1 MIVDY
6 DGYLMMMM
14 ISSKTINDYTIGVY
28 IYIWESM
35 TDYHTKIVQPY
46 GEIHKWG
53 YPNSWM
59 VYFMEDPIKIDNLI
73 VPLF

>member
-1 MIVDY
+1 
-6 DGYLMMMM
+6 
-14 ISSKTINDYTIGVY
+14 
-28 IYIWESM
+28 M

>member
-28 IYIWESM
+28 IYIYIYMGINDWISLQDS
-35 TDYHTKIVQPY
+35 TTI
-46 GEIHKWG
+46 WG
-53 YPNSWM
+53 
-59 VYFMEDPIKIDNLI
+59 DP
-73 VPLF
+73 

>member
-6 DGYLMMMM
+6 DGYLMMM

-28 IYIWESM
+28 IYIINDW
-35 TDYHTKIVQPY
+35 IVQPY

-59 VYFMEDPIKIDNLI
+59 VYFMEDPIKIDILI

>member
-1 MIVDY
+1 
-6 DGYLMMMM
+6 MM

-35 TDYHTKIVQPY
+35 TGYHIVQPY
-46 GEIHKWG
+46 GGHKWG

-59 VYFMEDPIKIDNLI
+59 VYFMEDPIKIDNLM